1 MLRIQQNKRNSFYC
15 FAFSCLLFSLFNSGV
30 FAQTK
35 GRPTWVNIRGRIYQT
50 ESYCGGAKPS
60 EEQLQ
65 ILNTPRPLAS
75 KTIYIKIGRRNAN
88 GTPVYRKV
96 VTDGE
101 GRFQIKLKA
110 GTTYCFVEDW
120 KGEPFQA
127 PQNTEFVTWDIA
139 CLKDRYS
146 TPDFILAVKKSKNPV
161 VKITY
166 HKPCF
171 YRPYCGQYSGPLPP

>member
-1 MLRIQQNKRNSFYC
+1 M
-15 FAFSCLLFSLFNSGV
+15 
-30 FAQTK
+30 
-35 GRPTWVNIRGRIYQT
+35 
-50 ESYCGGAKPS
+50 
-60 EEQLQ
+60 
-65 ILNTPRPLAS
+65 
-75 KTIYIKIGRRNAN
+75 
-88 GTPVYRKV
+88 YRKV
-96 VTDGE
+96 VTDEE

-127 PQNTEFVTWDIA
+127 PQNTEFVSWDIA

-171 YRPYCGQYSGPLPP
+171 YRPYWSIFGASSSLIFIIFRMLESEQSPCFCGELFQT